1 MNLEEVNSEKNG
13 KKSSKKSDE
22 TSSEDEEAELL
33 KNDIKRWVPT
43 EEEKNCTPYYDFLKS
58 LMVRFDNSF
67 VVILILENFNFG
79 VFILVVLEAID
90 LFKSYMDAE
99 PGDVSVY
106 KGLIF
111 LPWSLKVIFGLIT
124 DNFPIFGLKT
134 KPYLVFFGYV
144 QFIAAFS
151 VYYFDHDNP
160 MEVVLLLMVVSFSM
174 AFSNVTID
182 AMIVT

>member
-1 MNLEEVNSEKNG
+1 
-13 KKSSKKSDE
+13 
-22 TSSEDEEAELL
+22 
-33 KNDIKRWVPT
+33 
-43 EEEKNCTPYYDFLKS
+43 
-58 LMVRFDNSF
+58 
-67 VVILILENFNFG
+67 VILVLENINFG

-111 LPWSLKVIFGLIT
+111 LPWSLKVVFGLIT
-124 DNFPIFGLKT
+124 DNVPIFGRKR

-144 QFIAAFS
+144 QCIAACS
-151 VYYFDHDNP
+151 LYVFDFEAP
-160 MEVVLLLMVVSFSM
+160 MEVVLLLMLTSLSM